1 MSHVYQ
7 QSLACADEYRC
18 KNNARALFVA
28 GSLELAARLLILVA
42 LARLNDDVVVLVV
55 NARTLVVVVAVVLSD
70 DDNEGFKRAFCRSN
84 ILNAL
89 PLTRY
94 SSNI

>member
-42 LARLNDDVVVLVV
+42 LARLKDDVVLVV
-55 NARTLVVVVAVVLSD
+55 NARSLVVVLVVVLSD
-70 DDNEGFKRAFCRSN
+70 DDDSEGFKRAFCRSN